1 MTPRAIN
8 SDHCKFEFEG
18 FLGRERELGRAD
30 LIFPILYVPVPA
42 LASEAQWRNHPV
54 LSVIGKR
61 QYVNWQTFRYADA
74 LTPAMR
80 EEIARFCNEIRGC
93 LAPDMAGA
101 GRAKAAGG
109 GASAG
114 GAPPAGGDAKRRAEE
129 EAEAQRWHEEEETK
143 RRNQEGLMPFRRLQR
158 RWPLVTGSAAG
169 LAALVAIGAWL
180 ASAPPRCTCAK

>member
-80 EEIARFCNEIRGC
+80 EEIARFCNKIADALHRTW
-93 LAPDMAGA
+93 LAPEERKRQEEAQAQAERPQQEGTP
-101 GRAKAAGG
+101 
-109 GASAG
+109 SAG
-114 GAPPAGGDAKRRAEE
+114 LRKKPKRSAG
-129 EAEAQRWHEEEETK
+129 TK
-143 RRNQEGLMPFRRLQR
+143 RRRL
-158 RWPLVTGSAAG
+158 S
-169 LAALVAIGAWL
+169 GAT
-180 ASAPPRCTCAK
+180 RKD